1 MDDTFLLFGSTEH
14 VGNFL
19 KNLTKQKK
27 NMSFT
32 SEIEQNESLSFL
44 NNKTNHESNKFLT
57 SVYRK
62 LTFIGVF
69 RNFES
74 FISKCY
80 KRSLTEDLVYAPI
93 WRRFMRK
100 LVL

>member
-19 KNLTKQKK
+19 KNLIKQKK

-62 LTFIGVF
+62 LTFSGVF

-74 FISKCY
+74 FTSKCY
-80 KRSLTEDLVYAPI
+80 KRSLTEGLVYAPI